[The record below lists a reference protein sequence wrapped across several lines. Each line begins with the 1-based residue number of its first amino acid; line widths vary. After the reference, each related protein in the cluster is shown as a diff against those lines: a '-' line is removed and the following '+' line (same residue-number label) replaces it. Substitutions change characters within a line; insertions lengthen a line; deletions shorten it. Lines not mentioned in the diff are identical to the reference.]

1 MSEVLYFARM
11 SPLIARWSPTPE
23 SIETSAGGVPPAAI
37 ACWSWTTQTS
47 DVGCETDS
55 TSTSNSSVNAG
66 YIFRKF
72 SSKNP
77 P

>member
-1 MSEVLYFARM
+1 MSLVWYVARM
-11 SPLIARWSPTPE
+11 SPLIARWSPTPD
-23 SIETSAGGVPPAAI
+23 SIDTSAGGAPPAAI
-37 ACWSWTTQTS
+37 ACWSCVTHTS
-47 DVGCETDS
+47 DVGSETDS